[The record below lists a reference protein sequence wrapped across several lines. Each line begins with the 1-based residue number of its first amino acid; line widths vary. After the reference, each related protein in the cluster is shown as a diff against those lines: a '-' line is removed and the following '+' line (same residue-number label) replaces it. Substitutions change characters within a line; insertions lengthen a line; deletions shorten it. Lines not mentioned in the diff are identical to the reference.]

1 MYRQLLELE
10 SESDSE
16 DHWFV
21 DSVYDSDDN
30 DAPFIPEDLSS
41 SGDSDSEKNEASR
54 KRIRYILQNLQSV
67 NLQIY
72 KIYVGSGWTP
82 RYL

>member
-1 MYRQLLELE
+1 MPKKVMAKRKTLKWRWNLCRQLLELE

-16 DHWFV
+16 DNWFV

-41 SGDSDSEKNEASR
+41 SSDSNS
-54 KRIRYILQNLQSV
+54 
-67 NLQIY
+67 
-72 KIYVGSGWTP
+72 
-82 RYL
+82 